1 MAGGVRPTA
10 PDQAVFEFVSGLP
23 VRQNRDQGFDPDAAM
38 GDCAGKVSIAPPAGG
53 ARKSDRKCER
63 MASAGN
69 VLGPP
74 EKVQPAAIYKLYRG
88 ATGEVH
94 GHNSRVWVDFPS
106 LQLCWA
112 LYDLPAT
119 VHDRLSLLDLS
130 QCTHRPTSEGQH
142 AGAFFVD
149 VYGQASGV
157 DTSADGQGA
166 PRGLRSESGAV
177 FRPPGRPGRG
187 AQAQHRDSARKVL
200 VNTSQPPPSLT
211 VVGAAGNDA
220 LREFAEAL
228 VSLLASRDSEGRRGL
243 EFIQKRLFQYLW
255 MHSGTSFNEEQ
266 LYEAQAVLAFN
277 LEPRQGVAYLRG
289 KLGKGT
295 DAEVGEWLAQMST
308 LKGGLDPTM
317 LGTYFSRRD
326 TLEVFKS
333 FVRCLDF
340 RNSDLVA
347 ALRLLFDTFKP
358 GGEGQVITRIL
369 EMFAEAYFVQWVSHK
384 DVISP
389 RTAYSNP
396 ESVEQVAVSLIMLN
410 TGLHVAP
417 KKNAGKR
424 ITGAIMTAEEYIQN
438 TRRVVGPEQ
447 VPEEAL
453 RAWYEAVKQ
462 AEISVEPLPRAAFS
476 KLPVQPDIEGWLV
489 AVERPQVQHRYWA
502 VLALQRLY
510 LFSDSNEVEPADA
523 IDLKDAKV
531 VAVHDDRACKERFL
545 HDLHSAKTM
554 CMCFAPKG
562 RADLPDADMRAFEVT
577 IQATKG
583 PALLQK
589 LTKPRTRLALVAE
602 SADLMEKW
610 VSLISDGP
618 Y

>member
-1 MAGGVRPTA
+1 MAVGTRPTK
-10 PDQAVFEFVSGLP
+10 PDQATIDFVARLP
-23 VRQNRDQGFDPDAAM
+23 ARQSVDFGIERENEMAVVSLGDKVPIAA
-38 GDCAGKVSIAPPAGG
+38 PAGG
-53 ARKSDRKCER
+53 AGLSDRST
-63 MASAGN
+63 AAGSTAPGSD

-74 EKVQPAAIYKLYRG
+74 ESVEPASIYKLYRG
-88 ATGEVH
+88 ATGEVY
-94 GHNSRVWVDFPS
+94 GHSARVWVDFPA

-112 LYDLPAT
+112 GYDLPAAT
-119 VHDRLSLLDLS
+119 NDRLSLLDL
-130 QCTHRPTSEGQH
+130 TSCKTKPSTEGQD
-142 AGAFFVD
+142 AGAFKVD
-149 VYGQASGV
+149 IYSKASGHDV
-157 DTSADGQGA
+157 GSVAGHGLHGEPPAVLGA
-166 PRGLRSESGAV
+166 E
-177 FRPPGRPGRG
+177 
-187 AQAQHRDSARKVL
+187 Q
-200 VNTSQPPPSLT
+200 QPPALT
-211 VVGAAGNDA
+211 VLGSSGNNA
-220 LREFAEAL
+220 LREFSEAL
-228 VSLLASRDSEGRRGL
+228 VQLLASRDSEGRRGL

-255 MHSGTSFNEEQ
+255 RHQGTNFSEEA

-317 LGTYFSRRD
+317 LGAYFSRRD

-340 RNSDLVA
+340 RTSDLVA

-369 EMFAEAYFVQWVSHK
+369 EMFAEAYFLQWESHK
-384 DVISP
+384 DAIKP
-389 RTAYSNP
+389 ITAFNNP

-424 ITGAIMTAEEYIQN
+424 IVGAIMTVEEYIDN
-438 TRRVVGPEQ
+438 TRRVVGPDQ

-453 RAWYEAVKQ
+453 REWYEAVKQ

-476 KLPVQPDIEGWLV
+476 RLPVQPDIEGWLV
-489 AVERPQVQHRYWA
+489 AVINSQTQRRYWA

-531 VAVHDDRACKERFL
+531 VSVVDDKACKERFNR
-545 HDLHSAKTM
+545 DLHSSKSK
-554 CMCFAPKG
+554 CLCFAPKG
-562 RADLPDADMRAFEVT
+562 RADLVDADIRAFEVT
-577 IQATKG
+577 TLSTKG

-602 SADLMEKW
+602 SSDLMEKW
-610 VSLISDGP
+610 VNLISSGP